1 MASLDE
7 LLAEVNSMP
16 SGMISTGNIDLGS
29 RPVVTN
35 PDGSISTVRSISI
48 GTDNGEVLIPT
59 VVGDRLLSEPEAIN
73 HFRET
78 GQHLGIFR
86 TPESANQYAESLHQ
100 SQAKQY
106 SEKNSPP
113 KLDDYLNP
121 LREYEAAQ
129 KATGSG
135 PGTLAIRN
143 LLSGSQD
150 MAAGLFGAVGSALD
164 IPVLKDVAEEAR
176 YNAEQL
182 QETRI
187 RPQLEESFGG
197 QVIGGAA
204 QSIPPMMGFA
214 VNPAAGIALTTSQ
227 VFEGERGRAIQGQIQ
242 KQIDETGEYD
252 PSKLDIPA
260 AEGQAAVSTLPA
272 AAFEV
277 AADRLTAGLAGRGL
291 RMVDEALAG
300 TPQKAASIAIPLLG
314 ASAAGAGSEAAQ
326 AISSDVIAQD
336 VFKSE
341 AATPWGERLANAGEQ
356 AAVGAVI
363 PGVIAGPPLIAGAAL
378 NKLNQARTAAASDL
392 PATAKVLAQQ
402 AYDETAPGPI
412 LERVSPTQE
421 QPTEQGVGKTLDDLI
436 AEATQQPAIPPDL
449 AGVTEEVTPQTGVP
463 LEIAGFRSKP
473 ASGPVEERGSAGELF
488 FADNL
493 ETASM
498 YGDREN
504 PQIIQR
510 KIRFNNP
517 LVSENWKTAKSDLG
531 LPLNTSQPE
540 IFSAAREAGYD
551 GIVWMA
557 NGQRDYISLT
567 PQNIITQPAGEPA
580 QPPTPNAQQPEE
592 ALPSPQGRSEDMAAA
607 PLQGEVAV
615 SEKVRPD
622 TGQDQEVTEGAVE
635 SALLPN
641 TQQEQQTEPPEA
653 VSRKLEPL
661 PEFTRL
667 ATRGTGENPTPSE
680 LDKIVTRLGVPA
692 ADVQDVAQDVALKA
706 SQSYNPEGGTTPL
719 TWANSIARTTVADY
733 FRKQGAQKRDASA
746 TVSMETPIGDV
757 DGEVI
762 GDTLAAPSPEGMSD
776 LDLAEGL
783 AEVRAVLTQAEQEI
797 LYERGSGASFRE
809 IGDQLGISE
818 QAARSRY
825 TKTLNK
831 AQSRLKSKFGNEYG
845 GTILF
850 DPKEWMDLASRT
862 GDALA
867 QQYRNFTEW
876 SGQMIARFGD
886 AIRKFLRGMW
896 EGLRS
901 RYTYLPHAR
910 ESGSVGTGV
919 RRVISEARSEVGPPQ
934 DNPTY
939 EINPAAQ
946 VVWRALIDNG
956 QLPPDM
962 RKTYARVS
970 GRIQAG
976 RDRFK
981 KLATDVNI
989 ALKKVH
995 GRDKAAIESEK
1006 EKIRSAMTGEIPITD
1021 LNEALQPSVWA
1032 FRNSIDTLSKLS
1044 VDESIVTGDMATT
1057 FSEGIGNYLRRG
1069 YAVFDPESGWNYK
1082 YLKKNKPEILAEARS
1097 FLKSDD
1103 PKLTDDQVEAMI
1115 QQMLDSE
1122 TSAGFLTG
1130 GTKILGKSIGSLM
1143 RRKDIAPPIRKLL
1156 GEITDPLISGI
1167 RSGDFLTQLTARH
1180 AMQQE
1185 LRAIGLKSGMFSTTQ
1200 DAAHPVELVEDAYV
1214 KTADDDGN
1222 DIFRIRPNKKHDVL
1236 RGLWTTPEFRHAF
1249 ELNEET
1255 GASSALRNIGEILLK
1270 SWMTL
1275 NTVSKTA
1282 KTVLNPGS
1290 YAPNYIGAI
1299 MMEAMNGRLN
1309 PVVWKDAFNAT
1320 FRSGNVNT
1328 TVEAAKKAGIKSP
1341 RALYGELLR
1350 NQVIDQNVTFNDFK
1364 TTVDRSFLKNQIPSQ
1379 VMDAIG
1385 GLYSAGDNLGKA
1397 NAFLD
1402 ELLTLTKAYPEM
1414 PFRERSDKA
1423 AEIAQNT
1430 TPTYSKVPKGMRD
1443 LSRAGILLQSFFNF
1457 TYATLRA
1464 IAYTAHYA
1472 GQEVRSSNPVIRA
1485 KGYGRLASLWMVLS
1499 ASSYWGLAALSRKLS
1514 DVEDEEDQAFRR
1526 SFAPPWDK
1534 GGNLVYSD
1542 FKNGKVTYSNG
1553 SYLLP
1558 QALFTE
1564 VATAIEDGGNPEEVV
1579 ERAMGTIA
1587 ENFFA
1592 EGILGEAVVDVLR
1605 NKKRAS
1611 GSPVVNSEKPVW
1623 KQIME
1628 GGEYI
1633 GNKAFLPGF
1642 AASGYRAYMGLTG
1655 QSGDYGTTYSAKDEL
1670 LKILGYRARSY
1681 DIRQSLPFQI
1691 RDLNSRYRDAES
1703 IERSAIQRGWT
1714 GEKLRAVESEAEAAR
1729 ARVLNEYRVLIK
1741 DSRELGI
1748 KDTEIAKAL
1757 KETKSQLEVRR
1768 AIW

>member
-7 LLAEVNSMP
+7 LLAEV
-16 SGMISTGNIDLGS
+16 GN
-29 RPVVTN
+29 PV
-35 PDGSISTVRSISI
+35 
-48 GTDNGEVLIPT
+48 
-59 VVGDRLLSEPEAIN
+59 
-73 HFRET
+73 
-78 GQHLGIFR
+78 
-86 TPESANQYAESLHQ
+86 
-100 SQAKQY
+100 
-106 SEKNSPP
+106 P

-135 PGTLAIRN
+135 PGTLALRN

-150 MAAGLFGAVGSALD
+150 MAAGLYGAVGSALD
-164 IPVLKDVAEEAR
+164 IPILKDVAEEAR
-176 YNAEQL
+176 YNTEQL

-227 VFEGERGRAIQGQIQ
+227 VFEGERDRGIQGQIQ

-252 PSKLDIPA
+252 PTKLDIPA

-291 RMVDEALAG
+291 RMVDKALAG

-314 ASAAGAGSEAAQ
+314 ASAAGAGGEAAQ

-341 AATPWGERLANAGEQ
+341 AATPWGERLANAGQQ

-392 PATAKVLAQQ
+392 PATAEVLAQQ
-402 AYDETAPGPI
+402 AYDETTPGPI

-421 QPTEQGVGKTLDDLI
+421 QPAEQGVGKTLDDLI

-449 AGVTEEVTPQTGVP
+449 AGATEEVINEPVTIEPEVAPVQEAPQETQE
-463 LEIAGFRSKP
+463 EIANELQSDTS
-473 ASGPVEERGSAGELF
+473 ATAIDSGVSAEQGVQEESGIIEGGEVI
-488 FADNL
+488 
-493 ETASM
+493 
-498 YGDREN
+498 
-504 PQIIQR
+504 P
-510 KIRFNNP
+510 
-517 LVSENWKTAKSDLG
+517 
-531 LPLNTSQPE
+531 
-540 IFSAAREAGYD
+540 SAAARPSVDEVAIREPELATA
-551 GIVWMA
+551 V
-557 NGQRDYISLT
+557 IS
-567 PQNIITQPAGEPA
+567 QQPAEPA

-592 ALPSPQGRSEDMAAA
+592 ALPSPEGRREDMAAA

-615 SEKVRPD
+615 SEEVRPEI
-622 TGQDQEVTEGAVE
+622 GQVREVTEGAVE

-641 TQQEQQTEPPEA
+641 TQQEQQAEPPEA

-706 SQSYNPEGGTTPL
+706 SQSYDPAGGTTPL

-733 FRKQGAQKRDASA
+733 FRRQNAMKRDASA

-762 GDTLAAPSPEGMSD
+762 GDTLAAPSSEGMSD

-818 QAARSRY
+818 QTARNRY
-825 TKTLNK
+825 TKALNK
-831 AQSRLKSKFGNEYG
+831 AQSRLKSKFGNEFG

-850 DPKEWMDLASRT
+850 DPKEWMDLANRT

-886 AIRKFLRGMW
+886 AIRKFLRGIW
-896 EGLRS
+896 EGLRA

-1485 KGYGRLASLWMVLS
+1485 KGYGRLASLWTVLS

-1553 SYLLP
+1553 SYLMP

-1564 VATAIEDGGNPEEVV
+1564 VATAIEDGGNPEEVI
-1579 ERAMGTIA
+1579 ERAMGTIS

-1681 DIRQSLPFQI
+1681 DVRQSLPFQI